1 MRSLNDYHLVSAY
14 YQLLFTIDEGL
25 CYLLDTQD
33 DFFKT
38 EGERIYNDLIQA
50 FFHLDSSHALLLSII
65 ECRCVETAIRSFDE
79 IFQDFSMLNDYDFPS
94 ASFQEFL
101 KTIFLPHY
109 KLWMEQTHDCIKPYV
124 LH

>member
-25 CYLLDTQD
+25 CYLLDTHD

-50 FFHLDSSHALLLSII
+50 FFHLDSSHTLLLSIV
-65 ECRCVETAIRSFDE
+65 ENQCVEIAIRSFDD
-79 IFQDFSMLNDYDFPS
+79 IFQDFSLLNDYEFPS
-94 ASFQEFL
+94 ESFQAFL
-101 KTIFLPHY
+101 KNSFLPHY
-109 KLWMEQTHDCIKPYV
+109 KLWMEQTHHCIKPYV
-124 LH
+124 IH

>member
-33 DFFKT
+33 DFFKA

-50 FFHLDSSHALLLSII
+50 FFHLDSSHALLLSI
-65 ECRCVETAIRSFDE
+65 V
-79 IFQDFSMLNDYDFPS
+79 
-94 ASFQEFL
+94 
-101 KTIFLPHY
+101 
-109 KLWMEQTHDCIKPYV
+109 
-124 LH
+124 